1 MKTLIKVS
9 CVDQT
14 LRLTNT
20 PKIASGGVEEDRLH
34 VDFCPM
40 WEGFGKAAI
49 FYRNPDEAYR
59 MVLDGDGECV
69 IPAVVL
75 TDPGILYFAV
85 YGTKD
90 GVTRTSEVVQYR
102 IAEGALTSA
111 VEAPPDPPANVVDQ
125 LLQLVAPITELV
137 AGKAEK
143 VDLNAHMNNRTNPHR
158 VTPEQIGA
166 SAVGH
171 VHSPESI
178 GAAPAVHTHTPESI
192 GAAPTAHTHALG
204 DIGAAAASHTHVP
217 EEVGAEPAKLV
228 FYDVVVP
235 VDAWL
240 FNSTHEDYPYRAAVA
255 LDGVDSSMIPEVM
268 FGVLD
273 ASVGLYAAATD
284 AYDGGVFLYASDVPP
299 ADTVIPTILIWS
311 GDSHSSETP
320 EAVTSVNGKT
330 GAVNLT
336 AEDVGARPASWVPT
350 ATEVG
355 ALPADTELPSTVG
368 LASIEYVNQR
378 TATMTGASAD
388 AEGVG
393 GLVPAPAAGDEN
405 KVLSGSGAWIELPT
419 VEGGGTGSG
428 EGYTLPIATAETLG
442 GVKPVAATADMT
454 QPVGV
459 DADGAL
465 YTVPGSS
472 GGGSCDYPKLIAR
485 VITETDLDT
494 IEIEGLNSTAAALS
508 VRLYKTGTVTGNGI
522 CLAINGKQ
530 VSGAIG
536 TQISEND
543 FIPGVQMWII
553 RRGDDVIGNARMANG
568 GFNNYTFKEFG
579 NSTPI
584 ESIAVWSPYHI
595 TDATKYYTAG
605 TIVEIYEGV
614 YPNVK

>member
-40 WEGFGKAAI
+40 WDGFGKAAI

-59 MVLDGDGECV
+59 MVLDGDGECI

-102 IAEGALTSA
+102 IVEGALTSA

-240 FNSTHEDYPYRAAVA
+240 FNSTYEDYPYRAAVE
-255 LDGVDSSMIPEVM
+255 LDGVDSSMIPDVH
-268 FGVLD
+268 FDSYDSDSGVF
-273 ASVGLYAAATD
+273 SRTSP
-284 AYDGGVFLYASDVPP
+284 AYDGGLFLYATTVPP
-299 ADTVIPTILIWS
+299 TDRIIPTIIIWS
-311 GDSHSSETP
+311 GASHSSGSAD
-320 EAVTSVNGKT
+320 AVTSVNGKT

-378 TATMTGASAD
+378 TTTMTGASAD
-388 AEGVG
+388 VEGVS

-419 VEGGGTGSG
+419 VEGGGTESG
-428 EGYTLPIATAETLG
+428 VSEDKFVLLNDITLDEAVNSFERN
-442 GVKPVAATADMT
+442 TADDDT
-454 QPVGV
+454 PYN
-459 DADGAL
+459 L
-465 YTVPGSS
+465 
-472 GGGSCDYPKLIAR
+472 KR
-485 VITETDLDT
+485 VRIRVSFS
-494 IEIEGLNSTAAALS
+494 EIESEYGAVYYSNNLFSNETKLNNVIHKGRIGVIETGERNGKVFHEQWWEQL
-508 VRLYKTGTVTGNGI
+508 TGTTSDRGEREKGNPK
-522 CLAINGKQ
+522 ADES
-530 VSGAIG
+530 VFA
-536 TQISEND
+536 D
-543 FIPGVQMWII
+543 F
-553 RRGDDVIGNARMANG
+553 N
-568 GFNNYTFKEFG
+568 
-579 NSTPI
+579 PI
-584 ESIAVWSPYHI
+584 TNIKLRFDAQSI
-595 TDATKYYTAG
+595 KG
-605 TIVEIYEGV
+605 TIKIYGV
-614 YPNVK
+614 RA